1 MWIRSAGR
9 PCAPQYERAGLRDDA
24 PRAASSQLDLTGAN
38 APPTAVVRRPAA
50 VTFTPATGDTDVA
63 GYRFAVADQ
72 PGTPASWVPANRD
85 GSATV
90 AVTPVSDDP
99 FLGNTLTVV
108 AVDRAGN
115 ASTQV
120 TYRFL
125 ANPATGSPHVRGDVT
140 GDGRAE
146 LIRAGDIGNG
156 QMQAWALAADPAA
169 TGFVGNPV
177 AGWDAGPGSGFT
189 AARTTV
195 VSGDFDGDGRTDAGV
210 LHDETGGRTTFMVLT
225 ATGNGFAAPSAPQ
238 WDSQVVGGAWAYPS
252 LKVAVGDVNGD
263 QRDDLVV
270 LANFG
275 SSWRISVLRSTSS
288 PGSLSFKT
296 ELWATGISPW
306 TSVKIVVAD
315 FTGEA
320 STVERKNSWQLAEH
334 AGHRSPDRFQRLL
347 SSAAWDE
354 PGVREDVGNWAVAA
368 LADPEAVLVV
378 DDTGFLK
385 KGRSSAGVQ
394 RQYSGTAGRVEN
406 CQIGVFLAY
415 ATALGRLLLDAELY
429 LPVSWTDDPQRCARA
444 GVPQEVGFATKPEMA
459 RMMIERVVR
468 ARLPVG
474 WVAADEAYGDNPGL
488 RRWLEGE
495 GIRYVMAVSCDHL
508 DRVLVYRRRARA
520 SAPSSLHQI
529 GVGRAC

>member
-354 PGVREDVGNWAVAA
+354 PGVRE
-368 LADPEAVLVV
+368 
-378 DDTGFLK
+378 T
-385 KGRSSAGVQ
+385 
-394 RQYSGTAGRVEN
+394 
-406 CQIGVFLAY
+406 
-415 ATALGRLLLDAELY
+415 
-429 LPVSWTDDPQRCARA
+429 
-444 GVPQEVGFATKPEMA
+444 
-459 RMMIERVVR
+459 
-468 ARLPVG
+468 
-474 WVAADEAYGDNPGL
+474 
-488 RRWLEGE
+488 
-495 GIRYVMAVSCDHL
+495 
-508 DRVLVYRRRARA
+508 
-520 SAPSSLHQI
+520 
-529 GVGRAC
+529 